1 MTPQGLQRA
10 FLPALSNLSEAEM
23 LRQQRPEC
31 PQSDFERLPEVA
43 LPARHRVSVRISM
56 HGGVGY
62 VVHPKTSIDR
72 NTDLWL

>member
-1 MTPQGLQRA
+1 MN
-10 FLPALSNLSEAEM
+10 SNLSEAEM

-56 HGGVGY
+56 HGGVG
-62 VVHPKTSIDR
+62 
-72 NTDLWL
+72 